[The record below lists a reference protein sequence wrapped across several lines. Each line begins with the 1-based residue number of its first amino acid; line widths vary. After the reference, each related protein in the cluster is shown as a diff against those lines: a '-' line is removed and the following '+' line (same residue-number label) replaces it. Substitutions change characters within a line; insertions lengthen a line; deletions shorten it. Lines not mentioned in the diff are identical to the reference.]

1 MKKDAPNPPEYKGWL
16 VSPSIF
22 KRSFA
27 VLGHAYF
34 AMLLLY
40 IPFIILGVLAAGVG
54 ALLG

>member
-1 MKKDAPNPPEYKGWL
+1 MNNDTHPPKYAGWL